1 MGEEKLLFV
10 LKPISRFPAML
21 MDLVRWTDGQTD
33 EQHSSIPVCNV
44 SVILINKPQFVGLR
58 TDIKLYL

>member
-1 MGEEKLLFV
+1 
-10 LKPISRFPAML
+10 ML